1 MTDLNERVETLEQ
14 TINELQIDL
23 HASKIAITVLSSVIN
38 NMSGNP
44 SLLSTSYEEEKSSAP
59 LVKFNHPE
67 QEGYED
73 KVTER
78 VLALLAKSG
87 QVG

>member
-1 MTDLNERVETLEQ
+1 MTDLNERVEALEQ
-14 TINELQIDL
+14 AIDELHLDL
-23 HASKIAITVLSSVIN
+23 HASHIAITVLSSVIN
-38 NMSGNP
+38 KMSGETDF
-44 SLLSTSYEEEKSSAP
+44 LSSSYEQEKSSAP

-67 QEGYED
+67 QGGYED
-73 KVTER
+73 KVAER

>member
-1 MTDLNERVETLEQ
+1 
-14 TINELQIDL
+14 
-23 HASKIAITVLSSVIN
+23 
-38 NMSGNP
+38 MSGNP
-44 SLLSTSYEEEKSSAP
+44 GLLSTSYEEEKSSAP

>member
-1 MTDLNERVETLEQ
+1 MTDLNERVETLER
-14 TINELQIDL
+14 TIDELRIDL
-23 HASKIAITVLSSVIN
+23 HASQIAITVLSSVIN
-38 NMSGNP
+38 KMNGEP
-44 SLLSTSYEEEKSSAP
+44 GLLSSSYEQEKSSAP

-87 QVG
+87 QGG